1 MRTVVHTRTEEII
14 IPELEES
21 QPSTRFWTPYEE
33 EVLKKYYGKA
43 DPKKIAETL
52 GRTKTAIQNKAQN
65 MGLRYGGE

>member
-1 MRTVVHTRTEEII
+1 MKVVVRSEEII

-21 QPSTRFWTPYEE
+21 EPPIRYWTEREE
-33 EVLKKYYGKA
+33 AILRKYYGKA